1 MSKIE
6 LRRID
11 ESNFIDCF
19 NLKLKKEQE
28 RFVSHPIRS
37 LAQAYVYYK
46 QCTPFGV
53 VADGEMVGYGMV
65 IYDYD
70 EEEYDLWHVM
80 IDAEQQGKGYGKAA
94 VGLFLDYIRQKPFGD
109 SGEADLPQGKSSGA
123 ASVRKLRLCAHR
135 RGGRGRRDRDDPAGV
150 GCIFPVLVVSPL
162 DKQKLWG
169 TIGITSGQAGRE

>member
-6 LRRID
+6 IQRID

-37 LAQAYVYYK
+37 LAQA
-46 QCTPFGV
+46 FGV
-53 VADGEMVGYGMV
+53 LADGKMVGYGMV

-80 IDAEQQGKGYGKAA
+80 IDAEQQGNGYGRAA

-109 SGEADLPQGKSSGA
+109 SNLVKLTCHKENLPALHLYESYGFTPTGAEDEDGEIEMA
-123 ASVRKLRLCAHR
+123 LR
-135 RGGRGRRDRDDPAGV
+135 V
-150 GCIFPVLVVSPL
+150 
-162 DKQKLWG
+162 
-169 TIGITSGQAGRE
+169 

>member
-53 VADGEMVGYGMV
+53 MADGEMVGYGMV

-109 SGEADLPQGKSSGA
+109 SDLVKLTCHKENLPA
-123 ASVRKLRLCAHR
+123 LRLYESYGFAPTGAEDEDGEIEMALR
-135 RGGRGRRDRDDPAGV
+135 V
-150 GCIFPVLVVSPL
+150 
-162 DKQKLWG
+162 
-169 TIGITSGQAGRE
+169 

>member
-6 LRRID
+6 IQRID

-53 VADGEMVGYGMV
+53 LADGKMGGSGMV

-80 IDAEQQGKGYGKAA
+80 IDAEQQGNGYGRAA

-109 SGEADLPQGKSSGA
+109 SNLVKLTCHKENLPALHLYESYGFTPTGAEDEDGEIEMA
-123 ASVRKLRLCAHR
+123 LR
-135 RGGRGRRDRDDPAGV
+135 V
-150 GCIFPVLVVSPL
+150 
-162 DKQKLWG
+162 
-169 TIGITSGQAGRE
+169 

>member
-6 LRRID
+6 IRRID

-53 VADGEMVGYGMV
+53 LADGKMVGYGMV

-80 IDAEQQGKGYGKAA
+80 IDAEHQGN
-94 VGLFLDYIRQKPFGD
+94 GLRQ
-109 SGEADLPQGKSSGA
+109 
-123 ASVRKLRLCAHR
+123 
-135 RGGRGRRDRDDPAGV
+135 
-150 GCIFPVLVVSPL
+150 
-162 DKQKLWG
+162 
-169 TIGITSGQAGRE
+169 GQP

>member
-94 VGLFLDYIRQKPFGD
+94 VGLFLNYIRQKPFGD
-109 SGEADLPQGKSSGA
+109 SDLVKLTCHKENLPA
-123 ASVRKLRLCAHR
+123 LRLYESYGFAPTGAEDEDGEIEMALR
-135 RGGRGRRDRDDPAGV
+135 VYGV
-150 GCIFPVLVVSPL
+150 FFLYLWFRPL
-162 DKQKLWG
+162 TNKNCGVQ
-169 TIGITSGQAGRE
+169 

>member
-94 VGLFLDYIRQKPFGD
+94 FAAVLDYIRTKPFG
-109 SGEADLPQGKSSGA
+109 KSDRILLTCNRENPA
-123 ASVRKLRLCAHR
+123 ALGLYQSFGFCPTGNEDEDEIE
-135 RGGRGRRDRDDPAGV
+135 RGYTLA
-150 GCIFPVLVVSPL
+150 S
-162 DKQKLWG
+162 K
-169 TIGITSGQAGRE
+169 